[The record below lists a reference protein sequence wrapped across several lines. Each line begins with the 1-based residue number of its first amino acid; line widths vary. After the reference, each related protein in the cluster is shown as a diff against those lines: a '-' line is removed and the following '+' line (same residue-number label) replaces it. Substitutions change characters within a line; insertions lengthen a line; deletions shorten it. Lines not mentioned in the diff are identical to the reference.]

1 MPIKHRRQV
10 VLAVLLVISLSAATP
25 LAAAPSGGDDGN
37 VGIAARVLRVVKR
50 VVRAIRVITP
60 SDDIGLP
67 HP

>member
-1 MPIKHRRQV
+1 MPIKRRQI

-37 VGIAARVLRVVKR
+37 VGIVTRVLRVVKR
-50 VVRAIRVITP
+50 AVRVIRVITL
-60 SDDIGLP
+60 SDDIGFP